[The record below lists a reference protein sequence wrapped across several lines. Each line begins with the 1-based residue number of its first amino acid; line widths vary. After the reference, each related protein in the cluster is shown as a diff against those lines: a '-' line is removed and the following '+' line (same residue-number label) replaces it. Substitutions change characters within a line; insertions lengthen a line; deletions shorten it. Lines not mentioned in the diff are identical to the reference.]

1 MKVQRRWNSQSQ
13 VCHLNEST
21 LKKCMMM
28 AKCTCPVDVLRRAKV
43 EVTVVG
49 VELASDIAVC
59 SRGVKIA
66 PDVKFNESLKAVSC

>member
-1 MKVQRRWNSQSQ
+1 
-13 VCHLNEST
+13 
-21 LKKCMMM
+21 MMM
-28 AKCTCPVDVLRRAKV
+28 AKCMCPVDVLRRAKV